1 MSRRLFALLASL
13 GLVLAVFAV
22 ATSCGNTSDDGPKQS
37 VTQLPEPGDVID
49 EPLMLAM
56 SRAKNFHH
64 IANVYLQDGNVDA
77 AVAELRKILTI
88 EFPAG
93 AREAQDVLLDARAR
107 LGKLLLGQAKQ
118 EDALRVI
125 DEGIASATR
134 ESYFLANLYTVRGEI
149 LETAAPNQPTDEAKQ
164 QMRRDA
170 ILAFEK
176 SNEMQLKIQ
185 RALVK
190 EMGR

>member
-1 MSRRLFALLASL
+1 MSLLVAL
-13 GLVLAVFAV
+13 GLILAVFAV
-22 ATSCGNTSDDGPKQS
+22 ATSCGSADDDRQQRS
-37 VTQLPEPGDVID
+37 VTQLPDPDDVID
-49 EPLMLAM
+49 EPLMLAI

-77 AVAELRKILTI
+77 AVAEVRKILTI
-88 EFPAG
+88 EFPSG
-93 AREAQDVLLDARAR
+93 APEAQDVLLDARAR

-118 EDALRVI
+118 QAALRVI

-149 LETAAPNQPTDEAKQ
+149 LETAAPNQPTDQAQKL
-164 QMRRDA
+164 MRRDA

-176 SNEMQLKIQ
+176 SNEMQLEIQ
-185 RALVK
+185 RALAV
-190 EMGR
+190 ELGQ

>member
-1 MSRRLFALLASL
+1 MTRIP
-13 GLVLAVFAV
+13 
-22 ATSCGNTSDDGPKQS
+22 DPD
-37 VTQLPEPGDVID
+37 DVID
-49 EPLMLAM
+49 EPLMLTM

-77 AVAELRKILTI
+77 AVIEIRKILTI

-93 AREAQDVLLDARAR
+93 AAETQDVLLDARAR

-118 EDALRVI
+118 EEALRVV

-149 LETAAPNQPTDEAKQ
+149 LETAAPNQPTDDAKK

-170 ILAFEK
+170 IEAFEK

-185 RALVK
+185 RALAS
-190 EMGR
+190 ELPQ